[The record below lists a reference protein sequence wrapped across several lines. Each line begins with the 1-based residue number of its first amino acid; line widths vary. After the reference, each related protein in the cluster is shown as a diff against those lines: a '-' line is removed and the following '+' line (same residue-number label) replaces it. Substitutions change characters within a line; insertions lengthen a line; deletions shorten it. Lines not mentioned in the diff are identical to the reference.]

1 VGVSVEISFVVVLQ
15 AKLQNADFKASSFPD
30 AILDFWKATNTV

>member
-1 VGVSVEISFVVVLQ
+1 MGVSVEISFVVVLE
-15 AKLQNADFKASSFPD
+15 AKLQNADFKASGFPD